1 MLQSSAS
8 LYQLQSSRQVGQ
20 GDRLKKDQVTDSKIG
35 MGPGLPTSFDG
46 VQTVHQVVVVV
57 VVGAVDALWRKGDFL
72 STAFSFSLVICRA
85 ERIQSNVPVFLCA
98 LTYSSKVRSG

>member
-8 LYQLQSSRQVGQ
+8 LYQLKSSRQVGQ
-20 GDRLKKDQVTDSKIG
+20 GDRLKKDQVTDSTIG

-57 VVGAVDALWRKGDFL
+57 VVVVGEVDALWRKGDFL
-72 STAFSFSLVICRA
+72 STAFSF
-85 ERIQSNVPVFLCA
+85 FLF
-98 LTYSSKVRSG
+98 L

>member
-8 LYQLQSSRQVGQ
+8 LYQLQSSRQVGL

-57 VVGAVDALWRKGDFL
+57 VVGEVDALWRKGDFL
-72 STAFSFSLVICRA
+72 STAFSF
-85 ERIQSNVPVFLCA
+85 FLF
-98 LTYSSKVRSG
+98 L

>member
-8 LYQLQSSRQVGQ
+8 LYQLQSSRQVGL
-20 GDRLKKDQVTDSKIG
+20 GDRLKKDQVTDSTIG

-57 VVGAVDALWRKGDFL
+57 VVGEVDALWRKGDFL
-72 STAFSFSLVICRA
+72 STAFSF
-85 ERIQSNVPVFLCA
+85 FLF
-98 LTYSSKVRSG
+98 L